1 MNQFE
6 SQFESYFDNLAIV
19 ILKFPD
25 HFHHDQSVYN
35 KQQIL
40 LYNNGM
46 EQLDSHIFNA
56 ITKLR
61 NNKKQPN
68 EWILKTVDS
77 LTAEQT

>member
-1 MNQFE
+1 
-6 SQFESYFDNLAIV
+6 
-19 ILKFPD
+19 
-25 HFHHDQSVYN
+25 
-35 KQQIL
+35 
-40 LYNNGM
+40 M